1 MYTHYKHTNLKT
13 PNVYKKKYNLDKT
26 SMYDILILV
35 YKKTLLLQKLFLK
48 NHKQDL
54 KNKTVT

>member
-26 SMYDILILV
+26 SMYDILIFV
-35 YKKTLLLQKLFLK
+35 YKTTLLLHKLFLK
-48 NHKQDL
+48 NY
-54 KNKTVT
+54 